1 MHPRLKVVI
10 MASATSTRPLIELDT
25 FDLAYND
32 GKWHR
37 LKLSLQMSDVNFSVD
52 NEVLIRPL
60 ASKISLKGRLI
71 IGTL

>member
-1 MHPRLKVVI
+1 